1 MANWPH
7 PIPILLADDRQED
20 RMLTSD
26 ALKESRV
33 LNDLRFVG
41 DGEELIEYLRHTGRS
56 LSHGGIRAP
65 NLEALGLGNVRT
77 NFGHLLSVDEETWKG
92 DHLTFRVRSL
102 GQSAAG
108 TIEVFEE
115 QVRLEVTLPWLLA
128 KLTERLVPA
137 IRKEGTLLLEKK

>member
-1 MANWPH
+1 MSAPLVVLLPH
-7 PIPILLADDRQED
+7 RLG
-20 RMLTSD
+20 
-26 ALKESRV
+26 KE
-33 LNDLRFVG
+33 
-41 DGEELIEYLRHTGRS
+41 
-56 LSHGGIRAP
+56 
-65 NLEALGLGNVRT
+65 EALRRLKNGLGSVRA
-77 NFGHLLSVDEETWKG
+77 NFGHLLSVDEETWNG